1 MNNFL
6 FYVRVCSY
14 LIAFLISAELTQKL
28 YDKLSSNL
36 ENAFLS
42 GDIDHLSFQDKN
54 KKLFSFCVLLFAF
67 ILAAFCFIIYFL
79 IP

>member
-36 ENAFLS
+36 EHSFYA
-42 GDIDHLSFQDKN
+42 GDIDHLTFQDKT
-54 KKLFSFCVLLFAF
+54 KKLFSFCVLLFGF
-67 ILAAFCFIIYFL
+67 ILTAICFIIYFL

>member
-14 LIAFLISAELTQKL
+14 IIAFLISAELTQKL

-36 ENAFLS
+36 EHSFYA
-42 GDIDHLSFQDKN
+42 GDINYLTFQDKN
-54 KKLFSFCVLLFAF
+54 KKLFSFCVLLFGF
-67 ILAAFCFIIYFL
+67 ILTAICFIIYFL

>member
-6 FYVRVCSY
+6 FYVRIACY
-14 LIAFLISAELTQKL
+14 LIAFLSSAELTQIL
-28 YDKLSSNL
+28 HDKLSSNL
-36 ENAFLS
+36 ENAFLM
-42 GDIDHLSFQDKN
+42 GEIDHLTFQNKS

-67 ILAAFCFIIYFL
+67 IFAIFSFIIYFL

>member
-6 FYVRVCSY
+6 FYVRVSSY

-36 ENAFLS
+36 ENSFLA
-42 GDIDHLSFQDKN
+42 GDIDHLTFQDKN

-67 ILAAFCFIIYFL
+67 ILTAICFIIYFL